1 MAMVPEDD
9 DPEER
14 RRHPRAPGDF
24 LVSLRFPSVQ
34 EFLPAYAGDIS
45 ESGMFIRGWV
55 TDREGVPRQV
65 GQVVSLRFDAGKERI
80 VEGTARIVRIV
91 PDGPNP
97 GIGVQFE
104 ELDATGR
111 KLIEMI
117 ITIQLA
123 AGETHA
129 P

>member
-14 RRHPRAPGDF
+14 RRHPRAPVDF

-34 EFLPAYAGDIS
+34 QFLSVYAGDIS

-55 TDREGVPRQV
+55 TDKEGMPRQV
-65 GQVVSLRFDAGKERI
+65 GQVVSLRFDAGHERI

-117 ITIQLA
+117 IRIQLA
-123 AGETHA
+123 AG
-129 P
+129 

>member
-1 MAMVPEDD
+1 MVPED

-14 RRHPRAPGDF
+14 RRHPRAPVDF

-34 EFLPAYAGDIS
+34 EFLSAYAGDIS

-55 TDREGVPRQV
+55 TDRQGVPRQV
-65 GQVVSLRFDAGKERI
+65 GQVVSLRFDAGHERI

-91 PDGPNP
+91 PDGPNL

-117 ITIQLA
+117 IRIQLA
-123 AGETHA
+123 AG
-129 P
+129 